1 MTGRER
7 VLAALAHE
15 EPDRVPLVIGG
26 TNATGIKM
34 KSYRALAALLGEE
47 PGDRY
52 IYDWPELGTAL
63 PTEGILERLG
73 ADTRSILDRFPAFV
87 YERAK
92 ARPPHADFIDDWG
105 GGAKEIE
112 PGSWYPGIHPLA
124 AATSIAEIEA
134 YPWPDMD
141 DPTRVANVRAEARA
155 LAADGRHAVIGCPWL
170 LFPFERAQAMRGL
183 DNFLADM
190 VAEPEFASALLWKI
204 EGLCKTLMGHFLD
217 EAGDALDMIKI
228 GDDLGMQENLLI
240 SPTTYRE
247 ILRPVHADLIDFIK
261 SRTKAKVF
269 FHTDGDVYDL
279 IPDFIELG
287 VDILNPIQSSAG
299 RMSDL
304 PRLKRE
310 YGDNL
315 VFCGAIDTQRIL
327 PYGSPEE
334 VKAEV
339 RRVIDTLGS
348 GGGYMLAAV
357 HTIMNEVPPENILA
371 MVDAAKE
378 YGGYKA

>member
-1 MTGRER
+1 M
-7 VLAALAHE
+7 LAALAHE

>member
-1 MTGRER
+1 